1 MSDTKK
7 TELAPCPFCGK
18 TPRLS
23 AKGGIVCCSNL
34 LCDIFSL
41 HVGIEAWNTRPN
53 DAKWISVNDE
63 LIEKCAE
70 AVHKAYCDYHI
81 KNKGEEYWTRGDYSL
96 LDEATKQIDR
106 ETVKA
111 VLEICKQSSEEM
123 EKL

>member
-53 DAKWISVNDE
+53 DAKYEE
-63 LIEKCAE
+63 LLMAVARKFPNESRHETALRYITEAE
-70 AVHKAYCDYHI
+70 SRDY
-81 KNKGEEYWTRGDYSL
+81 GTASE
-96 LDEATKQIDR
+96 
-106 ETVKA
+106 V
-111 VLEICKQSSEEM
+111 CKQSSEGE
-123 EKL
+123 E

>member
-1 MSDTKK
+1 MSDV
-7 TELAPCPFCGK
+7 EYAECSVCGIGSEVTRLWFDSEDDTVPPYYLSLCHQCK
-18 TPRLS
+18 PRL
-23 AKGGIVCCSNL
+23 
-34 LCDIFSL
+34 
-41 HVGIEAWNTRPN
+41 TRPN

-111 VLEICKQSSEEM
+111 VLEICKQSSEER